1 VTLNYLLF
9 SPTTWLLLG
18 VTLLLLEL
26 VDGSFII
33 FLPSGLGS
41 WFNALLLKLQLEGML
56 FDRLVFDSW
65 DDLLVCFA
73 LSTGAAIVALRVFV
87 KQRKRGQPSES
98 DDINTY

>member
-1 VTLNYLLF
+1 MSLNYLLF
-9 SPTTWLLLG
+9 SPITWLLLG
-18 VTLLLLEL
+18 VALLLLEL

-41 WFNALLLKLQLEGML
+41 WFNSLLLKLQLEGLL

-73 LSTGAAIVALRVFV
+73 LSTGAAIAGLRMFV
-87 KQRKRGQPSES
+87 KQRKCGQHSES

>member
-1 VTLNYLLF
+1 MTMNYLLF

-18 VTLLLLEL
+18 VALFLFEL
-26 VDGSFII
+26 VDGSFIV

-41 WFNALLLKLQLEGML
+41 WVNSLLLKLQLEGVL
-56 FDRLVFDSW
+56 FDQLVFDSW

-73 LSTGAAIVALRVFV
+73 LSTGAAVVGLRVFV
-87 KQRKRGQPSES
+87 NQRKRGQLSES

>member
-1 VTLNYLLF
+1 MTLNYLLF

-65 DDLLVCFA
+65 DDLLVCLA

>member
-1 VTLNYLLF
+1 MTLNYLLF

-41 WFNALLLKLQLEGML
+41 WFNSLLLKLQLEGVL
-56 FDRLVFDSW
+56 FDHLVFDSW

-73 LSTGAAIVALRVFV
+73 LSTGSAIVALRLFV
-87 KQRKRGQPSES
+87 KQRKRGKPSES

>member
-1 VTLNYLLF
+1 MTLNYLLF

-26 VDGSFII
+26 VDGSFIL

>member
-1 VTLNYLLF
+1 MTINYLLF

-73 LSTGAAIVALRVFV
+73 LSTGVAIVALRILA
-87 KQRKRGQPSES
+87 KQRKRGQPSKS